1 MKLLAVYQQPW
12 VADYDSGIA
21 VINIM
26 NDDVDGA
33 EAGLSE
39 GSSSFHKVCRHERVA
54 ADAGKPIE
62 LLSKKN
68 KKGSELIDC
77 V

>member
-1 MKLLAVYQQPW
+1 M
-12 VADYDSGIA
+12 
-21 VINIM
+21 INIM